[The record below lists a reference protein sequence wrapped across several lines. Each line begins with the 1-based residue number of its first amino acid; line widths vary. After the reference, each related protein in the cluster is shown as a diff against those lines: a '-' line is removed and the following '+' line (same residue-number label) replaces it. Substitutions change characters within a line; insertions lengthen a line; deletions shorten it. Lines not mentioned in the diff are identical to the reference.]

1 MHPTSVLLC
10 SVLIKCQVHAVY
22 HALAALLTAA
32 TSNTQCVTGVLI
44 CTWWPACVQIKWS
57 MRAPYLC
64 AIEFS
69 ADILPN
75 QLWSKP
81 SRESVGYHSSSH
93 IVFVARVTTTQN
105 CKAAKNSVAIP
116 PMEGVTWI
124 GSGTV
129 ADKVFSSTSREGT
142 VKVLIII
149 VLYN

>member
-1 MHPTSVLLC
+1 
-10 SVLIKCQVHAVY
+10 
-22 HALAALLTAA
+22 
-32 TSNTQCVTGVLI
+32 
-44 CTWWPACVQIKWS
+44 

-81 SRESVGYHSSSH
+81 SRETAGYHSSSH
-93 IVFVARVTTTQN
+93 IVFIARVTTTQN
-105 CKAAKNSVAIP
+105 GEAAKKTVAIP
-116 PMEGVTWI
+116 PMEGVIWV
-124 GSGTV
+124 GSWTV

-142 VKVLIII
+142 VEVLIII

>member
-1 MHPTSVLLC
+1 
-10 SVLIKCQVHAVY
+10 
-22 HALAALLTAA
+22 
-32 TSNTQCVTGVLI
+32 
-44 CTWWPACVQIKWS
+44 

-69 ADILPN
+69 ADICPN

-81 SRESVGYHSSSH
+81 SRETAGYHSSSH
-93 IVFVARVTTTQN
+93 IVFVARVTVTQN
-105 CKAAKNSVAIP
+105 GKAAKNSVAIP

-142 VKVLIII
+142 VKVLIVI